1 MKHFITLLAAVFA
14 AMSFTMCASGGKN
27 ADTAQQKENKKEM
40 KTLIAY
46 FSATGTT
53 RKQAERMA
61 RLSGADLFEIK
72 PETPYTDA
80 DLDWRDSTS
89 RSSVEMRDPKSR
101 PAFVKSLENLDK
113 YDTVYIGYP
122 VWWYVAPHIVN
133 NFIESYDLK
142 GKRVIPFATSG
153 GSTVEETEE
162 QLKKDYPDLN
172 WSPGLLL
179 NSVSDDR
186 IRQWMG
192 IE

>member
-14 AMSFTMCASGGKN
+14 AMTFTMCASGGKN

-80 DLDWRDSTS
+80 DLDWRDSAS
-89 RSSVEMRDPKSR
+89 RSSVEMHDPKSR
-101 PAFVKSLENLDK
+101 PAFVKSLDNLDK

-122 VWWYVAPHIVN
+122 VW
-133 NFIESYDLK
+133 
-142 GKRVIPFATSG
+142 
-153 GSTVEETEE
+153 
-162 QLKKDYPDLN
+162 
-172 WSPGLLL
+172 
-179 NSVSDDR
+179 
-186 IRQWMG
+186 
-192 IE
+192 